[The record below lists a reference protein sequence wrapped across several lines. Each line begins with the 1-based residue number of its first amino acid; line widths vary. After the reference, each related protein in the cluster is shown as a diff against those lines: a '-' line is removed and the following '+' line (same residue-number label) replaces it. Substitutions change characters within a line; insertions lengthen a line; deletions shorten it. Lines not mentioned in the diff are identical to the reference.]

1 MEGEAGQEAG
11 GHPSLTIDSRERENN
26 TRLAPPSCSLEPPSA
41 HQSEGEQR
49 SRLGRLLVLLL
60 LSSNTNNEPQAAT
73 FSSDGATVGLTKPRV
88 SLQSIL
94 RQTILTLI
102 NRFIM
107 ESTDKKF
114 SINSKTREYSSR
126 LRSLPQLLPMIQD
139 LRSLKKYNADRPN
152 KLLLVIFVS

>member
-1 MEGEAGQEAG
+1 M
-11 GHPSLTIDSRERENN
+11 TIDSRERENN

-107 ESTDKKF
+107 ESADKKF
-114 SINSKTREYSSR
+114 SINSKTFMISREYSSR

-139 LRSLKKYNADRPN
+139 LRSLKKYDVDRPN
-152 KLLLVIFVS
+152 KLLLVIFVVRQILLIIS